1 MDINK
6 LIEKRTE
13 LNGLLLRYSSLEEMK
28 ELVKK
33 EKINGIML
41 SKYNHFAHIFS
52 AGLQA
57 KMREEIQA
65 YLSEMQKHTSIEIEK
80 MFS

>member
-1 MDINK
+1 M
-6 LIEKRTE
+6 
-13 LNGLLLRYSSLEEMK
+13 GLLLRYSSLEEMK

-52 AGLQA
+52 IESQA
-57 KMREEIQA
+57 KMKEEIQA
-65 YLSEMQKHTSIEIEK
+65 YLSEVQKYTNIEIEE
-80 MFS
+80 MLS